1 MAKKSL
7 EDAIL
12 LATRLHQGQVD
23 KQGEPYILHPIRVML
38 KFQDRKAQ
46 IVAVLHDVL
55 EDCNVSPEDLLEI
68 GYEPEIIEALNA
80 LRKTGGTESYEDYI
94 QRIWMGPVLAR
105 QVKIAD
111 LEDNTDP
118 RRCPHPTDQDKART
132 AKYLRA
138 LEVLNSLA
146 PQSKPS
152 ASGERHV

>member
-1 MAKKSL
+1 MTEKSL

-38 KFQDRKAQ
+38 KCHDRKAR
-46 IVAVLHDVL
+46 IIAVLHDAL
-55 EDCNVSPEDLLEI
+55 EDCDIKPQNLLEF
-68 GYEPEIIEALNA
+68 GYEPDIVESLCC
-80 LRKTGGTESYEDYI
+80 LRKRSEGESYEDYI
-94 QRIWMGPVLAR
+94 QRIWMGPILAR

-146 PQSKPS
+146 PQSKI
-152 ASGERHV
+152 